1 MMEIMVVLLKC
12 FRRGNNMKKKVFRER
27 YNLQTINIDSAD
39 EDKIKVYSKE
49 LKKKGRKNVKYS
61 K

>member
-1 MMEIMVVLLKC
+1 
-12 FRRGNNMKKKVFRER
+12 MKKKVFGER
-27 YNLQTINIDSAD
+27 YNLQAINIDSVY

-49 LKKKGRKNVKYS
+49 LKKKGRKNVKSS

>member
-1 MMEIMVVLLKC
+1 MEIMVVLLKC